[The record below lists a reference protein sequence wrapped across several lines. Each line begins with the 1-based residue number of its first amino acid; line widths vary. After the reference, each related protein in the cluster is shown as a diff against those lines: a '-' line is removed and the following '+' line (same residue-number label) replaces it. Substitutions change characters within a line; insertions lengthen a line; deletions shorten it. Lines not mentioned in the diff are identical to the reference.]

1 MCPRM
6 WHLWQRLDRCLPL
19 MVEWSDEVVDKVE
32 SAGQG
37 MSQRSALRIAR
48 GMVGGAQGTEGGVR
62 DFLTA
67 SAYVR
72 SGV

>member
-1 MCPRM
+1 
-6 WHLWQRLDRCLPL
+6 
-19 MVEWSDEVVDKVE
+19 MVEQSDEVVDEVE
-32 SAGQG
+32 SAGRG
-37 MSQRSALRIAR
+37 MSRRGVLRIAR
-48 GMVGGAQGTEGGVR
+48 GAEGGAR

>member
-1 MCPRM
+1 
-6 WHLWQRLDRCLPL
+6 
-19 MVEWSDEVVDKVE
+19 MVEWSDEVVDEVE
-32 SAGQG
+32 SAGRG
-37 MSQRSALRIAR
+37 MSRRGTLHIVR
-48 GMVGGAQGTEGGVR
+48 GMVGGARGAGGGAW

>member
-1 MCPRM
+1 
-6 WHLWQRLDRCLPL
+6 
-19 MVEWSDEVVDKVE
+19 MVEQSDEVVDEVE

-37 MSQRSALRIAR
+37 MSQRGALRIAR
-48 GMVGGAQGTEGGVR
+48 GMVGSVR

-72 SGV
+72 SRV